1 MNFDE
6 ISPYFTKKPHPS
18 VHHPGGPSGTN
29 GRHIRAR
36 SCPKDSKYDN
46 GLHRSGHWQWSLT
59 GSGGERHGVTRH
71 PRGANF
77 AGLPGTPEHVPPP
90 FSRVRPPPR
99 APRCRAAPKS
109 RARTF
114 DVAPLPGNVTGFPEI
129 SENSPEIPRDFN
141 GNSPNFT
148 VFHKNHL
155 LSGTY
160 VYAWPPVHGRTLPVH
175 GALPVHAGGP
185 PRTPAPRA
193 REAGAPAPGK
203 PRPWPARQA
212 SRAGRPGSRARG

>member
-1 MNFDE
+1 M
-6 ISPYFTKKPHPS
+6 
-18 VHHPGGPSGTN
+18 
-29 GRHIRAR
+29 
-36 SCPKDSKYDN
+36 
-46 GLHRSGHWQWSLT
+46 
-59 GSGGERHGVTRH
+59 TRH

-148 VFHKNHL
+148 VFHKKPPSFWNLCIRVASRSREDASSCEPGRHVASVL
-155 LSGTY
+155 ERRSGQRSFKVWGGGGVHTQPTPPLSMK
-160 VYAWPPVHGRTLPVH
+160 TLPKCTW
-175 GALPVHAGGP
+175 GDQ
-185 PRTPAPRA
+185 T
-193 REAGAPAPGK
+193 
-203 PRPWPARQA
+203 
-212 SRAGRPGSRARG
+212 AGRLEAMTSYVVWENSVWKPISQR